1 MTSDTTQ
8 RPVPQD
14 RPTSDAFRRGLRTRR
29 DVLGDA
35 YVNKSLDSATDYSF
49 PMQELIT
56 EYCWNAIW
64 NRPGLDRR
72 SRSLLNLGMIAALG
86 RKKELKLHIRGAL
99 NNGLTREELREAF
112 MQVAVYC
119 GVPAGLDS
127 FNVAQEVLAEVDG
140 E

>member
-8 RPVPQD
+8 RPDPQD
-14 RPTSDAFRRGLRTRR
+14 RSTSDAFRRGLRTRR

-99 NNGLTREELREAF
+99 KNGLTREELREVF
-112 MQVAVYC
+112 MQVTVYC
-119 GVPAGLDS
+119 VVPAGLDS

>member
-1 MTSDTTQ
+1 MTRDTTP
-8 RPVPQD
+8 RPVPRD

-35 YVNKSLDSATDYSF
+35 YVDKSLDSATDYSF

>member
-1 MTSDTTQ
+1 MTSDTTH
-8 RPVPQD
+8 RPVP
-14 RPTSDAFRRGLRTRR
+14 RERSTSDAFRRGLRTRR

-99 NNGLTREELREAF
+99 NNGLTREELREVF
-112 MQVAVYC
+112 MQVTVYC

>member
-1 MTSDTTQ
+1 MTNDTVH
-8 RPVPQD
+8 RPARPD
-14 RPTSDAFRRGLRTRR
+14 RSTSDAFRRGLRTRR

-35 YVNKSLDSATDYSF
+35 YVDKSLDNATDYSF

-86 RKKELKLHIRGAL
+86 RKKELKIHIRGAL

-127 FNVAQEVLAEVDG
+127 FHVAQEVLAEIDG

>member
-1 MTSDTTQ
+1 MTRDTTH
-8 RPVPQD
+8 RNVARD

-99 NNGLTREELREAF
+99 NNGLTREELREVF

>member
-1 MTSDTTQ
+1 MTSDTTH
-8 RPVPQD
+8 PVRRD

-127 FNVAQEVLAEVDG
+127 FNVAQEVLAEIDG

>member
-1 MTSDTTQ
+1 MTSDTTH
-8 RPVPQD
+8 RPARRD
-14 RPTSDAFRRGLRTRR
+14 RPASEAFQRGLRTRR

-35 YVNKSLDSATDYSF
+35 YVDKSLDSATDYSF

-99 NNGLTREELREAF
+99 NNGLTREELREVF
-112 MQVAVYC
+112 MQVTVYC

>member
-8 RPVPQD
+8 RPIPRD
-14 RPTSDAFRRGLRTRR
+14 RPTSDAFRRGLQTRR

-127 FNVAQEVLAEVDG
+127 FNVAQEVLAEIDS

>member
-1 MTSDTTQ
+1 MTRDTTH
-8 RPVPQD
+8 RPVARD

-99 NNGLTREELREAF
+99 NNGLTREELREVF

>member
-1 MTSDTTQ
+1 MTSDTTH
-8 RPVPQD
+8 RPVRRD
-14 RPTSDAFRRGLRTRR
+14 RPTSDAFQRGLRTRR

-127 FNVAQEVLAEVDG
+127 FNVAQEVLAEVDS

>member
-1 MTSDTTQ
+1 MTSDPEH
-8 RPVPQD
+8 RSAPQD
-14 RPTSDAFRRGLRTRR
+14 RPTSDAFRRGLQTRR
-29 DVLGDA
+29 DVLGDT
-35 YVNKSLDSATDYSF
+35 YVDKSLNNATDYSF

-56 EYCWNAIW
+56 EFCWNEIW

-86 RKKELKLHIRGAL
+86 RNKELKLHIRGAL
-99 NNGLTREELREAF
+99 NNGLTREELREVF

-127 FNVAQEVLAEVDG
+127 FHIAQEVLAEIDG

>member
-1 MTSDTTQ
+1 MTSDTIH
-8 RPVPQD
+8 RPISRD
-14 RPTSDAFRRGLRTRR
+14 RPTSDAFQRGLRTRR

-56 EYCWNAIW
+56 EYCWDAIW

-112 MQVAVYC
+112 LQVAVYC

-127 FNVAQEVLAEVDG
+127 FNVAQEVLAEIDG

>member
-1 MTSDTTQ
+1 MTSDTTH
-8 RPVPQD
+8 RPVPRD
-14 RPTSDAFRRGLRTRR
+14 CPTSDAFRRGLRTRR

-35 YVNKSLDSATDYSF
+35 YVDKSLDSATDYSF

-99 NNGLTREELREAF
+99 NNGLTREELREVF

-127 FNVAQEVLAEVDG
+127 FHVAQEVLAEVDG